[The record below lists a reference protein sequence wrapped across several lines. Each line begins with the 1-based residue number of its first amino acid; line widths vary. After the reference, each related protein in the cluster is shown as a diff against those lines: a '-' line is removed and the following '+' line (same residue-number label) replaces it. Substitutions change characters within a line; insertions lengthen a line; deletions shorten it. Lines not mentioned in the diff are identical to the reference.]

1 MSSIPVLWI
10 SRHYPDIIARGY
22 YDEHL
27 IEEILARK
35 IWTPPGALAY
45 IHHEVRGDTWP
56 DVEGALVI
64 LPARHHASPEDVIW
78 FNEQLGKLQWSVT
91 IIAGDEEGSFNWRSV
106 YRGPHRRTHI
116 MQPRLEHE
124 GECDFMWPGGPYPGT
139 SEGVSLGRSA
149 TLDKPTD
156 WLFCGQ
162 VTHSRRR
169 ECVEVLENLLT
180 HGSNGFLHKTDG
192 YLRGL
197 PAEEYFVRLAD
208 AKVVP
213 CPSGPYSVDTARPLE
228 AMTAGCIPVVDTAT
242 PRGDEFDYWALTFG
256 DDCPLPRIRDWNTF
270 PEVLSDLLADYPRN
284 ANEIG
289 AWWISWLRKATMV
302 VDDDIRSVAEM
313 KRELTTPDDL
323 LTVIITTSPTPFH
336 PSTEHLDIT
345 IESVR
350 AQLPN
355 ADIVIAA
362 DGCRPEQSNRRSA
375 YEEYLR
381 RVVYKC
387 QHEWHNVLPVL
398 MPEWVHQ
405 ANSVK
410 RALEEVHTPLI
421 VFMEHDTPLEGEIPW
436 PSLCHLV
443 LEDTFREIRFHF
455 DPAIHPDHEH
465 GMIDPEPVEIGT
477 HHGIV
482 HVRRTWLRW
491 SRPHIA
497 STAHYRD
504 RVMSYFNA
512 DSRSMIEDPLHS
524 VVECA
529 WMDNGME
536 GWDEW
541 RIAIYTPEGGYK
553 RSSHLDSRG
562 ADPKFAMKV

>member
-1 MSSIPVLWI
+1 MTQTVDVLWI
-10 SRHYPDIIARGY
+10 SRHPDTVLSRGY
-22 YDEHL
+22 YDQALLEAIFDRSL
-27 IEEILARK
+27 WR
-35 IWTPPGALAY
+35 PPGALTFT
-45 IHHEVRGDTWP
+45 HHEVNDSFP
-56 DVEGALVI
+56 DVLGAVVM
-64 LPARHHASPEDVIW
+64 LPARHHASLEDVIW
-78 FNEQLGKLQWSVT
+78 LREQIKRLNWCLL
-91 IIAGDEEGSFNWRSV
+91 ILCGDEEWNFPWQHF
-106 YRGPHRRTHI
+106 YRGPHHRVWV
-116 MQPRLEHE
+116 MQPKPEHR
-124 GECDFMWPGGPYPGT
+124 GEVDYMIPGGWYPGT
-139 SEGVSLGRSA
+139 QAGVSLGRSA
-149 TLDKPTD
+149 TYEKQMD
-156 WLFCGQ
+156 WIFAGQ
-162 VTHSRRR
+162 VTHARRR
-169 ECVEVLENLLT
+169 QCVDTLKKMLRD
-180 HGSNGFLHKTDG
+180 GSSGFLHETAG
-192 YLRGL
+192 YLQGM
-197 PAEEYFVRLAD
+197 PAEEYFVHLAD
-208 AKVVP
+208 AKVAP
-213 CPSGPYSVDTARPLE
+213 CPSGPMTVDTARPLE
-228 AMTAGCIPVVDTAT
+228 AMEAGCVPVVDTVT
-242 PRGDEFDYWALTFG
+242 PRGDDYDYWSLCFS
-256 DDCPLPRIRDWNTF
+256 DDCPLPRISDWSTF
-270 PEVLSDLLADYPRN
+270 PAVLDELLTDYPSN

-289 AWWISWLRKATMV
+289 AWWCRWKRDTTLAL
-302 VDDDIRSVAEM
+302 DDDIRSVAEM

-362 DGCRPEQSNRRSA
+362 DGCRPEQSNRRSS
-375 YEEYLR
+375 YDEYLR

-491 SRPHIA
+491 QRPHVT

-529 WMDNGME
+529 WMDNGMA
-536 GWDEW
+536 GWDDW